1 MPDVTRI
8 LSAIELGD
16 PDAARDLFAIVYN
29 ELRAIAASKVFHE
42 KPGQTLQATALVH
55 EAWMKLVIPGD
66 QQRWSNRQHFFSAA
80 AEAMRRIL
88 VDVARRKAS
97 LKHGGPWQRS
107 ELDERHLEVTAP
119 SDEILAVHEALDRL
133 REEDAAAAELVNLRY
148 FAGFSIEDAAE
159 CLNISRATAYRLW
172 TFARARL
179 RSTLVADIAD

>member
-8 LSAIELGD
+8 LSAIEQGD
-16 PDAARDLFAIVYN
+16 PDAARDLFAVVYN

-55 EAWMKLVIPGD
+55 EAWMKLVVPGA
-66 QQRWSNRQHFFSAA
+66 QQHWLNRQHFFSAA

-97 LKHGGPWQRS
+97 MKHGGQWERV
-107 ELDERHLEVTAP
+107 ELDERSLGATAP
-119 SDEILAVHEALDRL
+119 SDEVLAVHEALDRL
-133 REEDAAAAELVNLRY
+133 RQEDASAAELVNLHY

-159 CLNISRATAYRLW
+159 CLNMSRATAYRLW

-179 RSTLVADIAD
+179 RSTLIAD

>member
-8 LSAIELGD
+8 LSAIEQGD
-16 PDAARDLFAIVYN
+16 PHAARDLFAVVYS
-29 ELRAIAASKVFHE
+29 ELRAIAASKVSHE

-55 EAWMKLVIPGD
+55 EAWIKLVIPGA
-66 QQRWSNRQHFFSAA
+66 QQPWSNRQQFFSAA

-97 LKHGGPWQRS
+97 AKHGGQWQRA
-107 ELDERHLEVTAP
+107 ELDERCLEATAP
-119 SDEILAVHEALDRL
+119 TDEILAVHEAVDRL
-133 REEDAAAAELVNLRY
+133 RQEDAAAAELVNLHY

-179 RSTLVADIAD
+179 RATLVADPAD